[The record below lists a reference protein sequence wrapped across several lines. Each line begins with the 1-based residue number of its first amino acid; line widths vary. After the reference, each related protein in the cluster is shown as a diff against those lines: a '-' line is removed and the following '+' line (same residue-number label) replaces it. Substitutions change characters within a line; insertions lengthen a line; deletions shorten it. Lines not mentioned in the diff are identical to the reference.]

1 MSSQN
6 GVEVRVFASRK
17 DYAGLDV
24 QDESRVAEII
34 RTQVLPKT
42 EAEYYRVDVK
52 IKRRKDQS
60 PQYLIA
66 YLLRKDIY
74 LAEVVRV
81 DVESNFQVTG
91 TTWNYDSSTEDE
103 DEDEDEEPT
112 FSSSDE
118 GEYGY
123 AYDFIVATP
132 VPDIPTAK
140 KAVEDLH
147 KQFTSLGFSSKMLLG
162 TEATIANYKQYLTSG
177 LKGFINIGH
186 GNPNSIA
193 LYDGALSATWFE
205 NVANQAV
212 KPAVV
217 YFNSCQVHNDPLKSA
232 VIKAGARTFIGG
244 IVNLLIGPSE
254 AVCVCFWE
262 NAVKSSITMSD
273 ALRQCEKNKYP
284 AEGAH
289 GIIGDT
295 GLFAVVSLK
304 IAHAMWVHGHSMEIE
319 YPERL
324 SEQARK
330 GFYVS
335 TRGMPFTSNW
345 FHFAIPTP
353 VIVDGNRLLVGSV
366 MIRFR
371 TGPSASVHAVHIY
384 DGEEKIVAHDSLA
397 LSPQGSFIFS
407 RFDVP
412 THPAI
417 KWGLGISIGVKFGDG
432 ANLPPNKLLVEI
444 SAAGCDFMLKAS
456 N

>member
-1 MSSQN
+1 MSNSKE
-6 GVEVRVFASRK
+6 VEVRVFGSRK
-17 DYAGLDV
+17 EYAGLDV

-34 RTQVLPKT
+34 RNQVLPKT
-42 EAEYYRVDVK
+42 EAEYYRVNVK
-52 IKRRKDQS
+52 IKRKEDQT
-60 PQYLIA
+60 PKYLVA

-91 TTWNYDSSTEDE
+91 TTWSYDNSNEDE
-103 DEDEDEEPT
+103 DVDEEPE
-112 FSSSDE
+112 FSSGDE
-118 GEYGY
+118 SEYAY

-132 VPDIPTAK
+132 VPGISSAK

-147 KQFTSLGFSSKMLLG
+147 RLFTSLGFSSKMLQG
-162 TEATIANYKQYLTSG
+162 EEATVANYKQYLTSG

-186 GNPNSIA
+186 GNPNGIA
-193 LYDGALSATWFE
+193 LHDGSLSATWF
-205 NVANQAV
+205 NSIANQAV

-262 NAVKSSITMSD
+262 KALKTPTTMGD
-273 ALRQCEKNKYP
+273 ALRQCEKEKYP
-284 AEGAH
+284 AEDAH

-295 GLFAVVSLK
+295 GIFAVVSLK
-304 IAHAMWVHGHSMEIE
+304 LAQAMWVHGHSMQIE

-324 SEQARK
+324 SEQKRM
-330 GFYVS
+330 GFYIR
-335 TRGMPFTSNW
+335 TRGNQFTTNW

-353 VIVDGNRLLVGSV
+353 VIVDGKRLLVGSV

-371 TGPSASVHAVHIY
+371 TGPGASVHAIHIF
-384 DGEEKIVAHDSLA
+384 DGEIKIAAHDGLN
-397 LSPQGSFIFS
+397 LSPQGHFVWP

-412 THPAI
+412 THPPI
-417 KWGLGISIGVKFGDG
+417 KWGLGISIGIKFGDA
-432 ANLPPNKLLVEI
+432 ANLPPNKLLVEV
-444 SAAGCDFMLKAS
+444 SAAGCDFMLKA
-456 N
+456 